1 MARRSI
7 REYDAKRL
15 LTTHLPRYLP
25 GGFEYKGRGALVTPD
40 TDWEQLSAD
49 HPWLRSERLVVKP
62 DQLFSKRG
70 KRGLLLLDTDL
81 EDARAF
87 VQEKMG
93 QEVTINGV
101 TGTLTHFFIEPF
113 VPHRQEDELFVA
125 IRSEREEDIIYFSL
139 QGGMDVEENWEAVLQ
154 VPVPIL
160 ADFDDVDLAARLPDF
175 PGREAVAAFIG
186 ALYRFYVDLAFTY
199 LEINPLVFAD
209 GSPVPLDF
217 VARLDDTAAFEC
229 AQKWGELEFPPAFGT
244 RLLPEEE
251 YIRQLNEKSGASLKL
266 TLLNPEGRVWTLVG
280 GGGASVIYADT
291 VADLGFGSELANY
304 GEYSGNPSR
313 DETYEYTRTI
323 LDLMTRRKDPR
334 GKVLLIGG
342 GIANFTDVARTFAG
356 LVQALTDYQEQLRE
370 HNVRIYVRR
379 GGPNYQEGLRLMR
392 ELGEKIGVP
401 IEVYGPELHMTQIV
415 PMALDAST
423 RAGGQE

>member
-15 LTTHLPRYLP
+15 LATHLPRYLP
-25 GGFEYKGRGALVTPD
+25 GGLGYTGRVALVTPD
-40 TDWEQLSAD
+40 TNWEQLITD
-49 HPWLRSERLVVKP
+49 HPWLQSERLVVKP

-81 EDARAF
+81 DGARAF

-101 TGTLTHFFIEPF
+101 TGTLTHFLVEPF

-125 IRSEREEDIIYFSL
+125 IRSEREADIIYFSL
-139 QGGMDVEENWEAVLQ
+139 QGGVDVEENWEAVLQ

-160 ADFDDVDLAARLPDF
+160 TDFEDVDLAARLPDF
-175 PGREAVAAFIG
+175 SGMEDVAVFIG

-217 VARLDDTAAFEC
+217 VAQIDDTAAFEC
-229 AQKWGELEFPPAFGT
+229 AQQWGDLEFPPAFGS
-244 RLLPEEE
+244 RLSPEEE
-251 YIRQLNEKSGASLKL
+251 YIRQLNAKSGASLKL

-291 VADLGFGSELANY
+291 IVDLGFGSELANY
-304 GEYSGNPSR
+304 SEYSGNPSR

-342 GIANFTDVARTFAG
+342 GIANFTDVAKTFAG
-356 LVQALTDYQEQLRE
+356 LVQALTDYQKQLRE

-392 ELGEKIGVP
+392 ELGKKIGVP
-401 IEVYGPELHMTQIV
+401 IEAYGPELHMTEIV
-415 PMALDAST
+415 PMALK
-423 RAGGQE
+423 E

>member
-1 MARRSI
+1 VARRSI

-15 LTTHLPRYLP
+15 LATYLP
-25 GGFEYKGRGALVTPD
+25 EYLPSGFEYTGRVALVVPD
-40 TDWEQLSAD
+40 TDWGQLIAD
-49 HPWLRSERLVVKP
+49 RPWLRSERLVVKP
-62 DQLFSKRG
+62 DQLFGKRG
-70 KRGLLLLDTDL
+70 KSGLLLLDTDL
-81 EDARAF
+81 EGAKAF
-87 VQEKMG
+87 IQEKQG
-93 QEVTINGV
+93 QELTIGKV
-101 TGTLTHFFIEPF
+101 TGILTHFLIEPF

-139 QGGMDVEENWEAVLQ
+139 QGGIDVEENWDAVLQ

-175 PGREAVAAFIG
+175 PRKEDVVSFIR
-186 ALYRFYVDLAFTY
+186 ALYRFYADLAFTY

-229 AQKWGELEFPPAFGT
+229 ARKWGDLEFPPAFGT
-244 RLLPEEE
+244 RLSPEED
-251 YIRQLNEKSGASLKL
+251 YIRQLDEKSGASLKL
-266 TLLNPEGRVWTLVG
+266 TLLNPEGRVWALVA

-291 VADLGFGSELANY
+291 IADLGFASEMANY
-304 GEYSGNPSR
+304 GEYSGNPSK

-323 LDLMTRRKDPR
+323 LDLMTRQKDPQ

-342 GIANFTDVARTFAG
+342 GIANFTDVAKTFAG
-356 LVQALTDYQEQLRE
+356 IVQALTDYQEQLRE
-370 HNVRIYVRR
+370 RDVKIYVRR

-392 ELGEKIGVP
+392 NLGEKIGVP
-401 IEVYGPELHMTQIV
+401 IEVYGPELHMTEIV

-423 RAGGQE
+423 QAGGQK

>member
-15 LTTHLPRYLP
+15 LATHLTRYLP
-25 GGFEYKGRGALVTPD
+25 GEFSYTGRVALVTPG
-40 TDWEQLSAD
+40 TDWEQLVAD
-49 HPWLRSERLVVKP
+49 RLWLRNERLVVKP
-62 DQLFSKRG
+62 DQLFGKRG
-70 KRGLLLLDTDL
+70 KSGLLLLDTDL
-81 EDARAF
+81 EGARAF
-87 VQEKMG
+87 IQERMR
-93 QEVTINGV
+93 QELKIGKV
-101 TGTLTHFFIEPF
+101 TGTLTHFLIEPF
-113 VPHRQEDELFVA
+113 IPHRQEDELFVA
-125 IRSEREEDIIYFSL
+125 IRSEREEDIIYFSR
-139 QGGMDVEENWEAVLQ
+139 QGGIDVEENWDAVLQ

-175 PGREAVAAFIG
+175 SGREDVAVFIG

-229 AQKWGELEFPPAFGT
+229 AQKWGQLEFPPAFGT
-244 RLLPEEE
+244 RLSPEEE
-251 YIRQLNEKSGASLKL
+251 HIRQLNEKSGASLKL

-291 VADLGFGSELANY
+291 IADLGFGSELANY

-334 GKVLLIGG
+334 GKALLIGG

-356 LVQALTDYQEQLRE
+356 LVQALTDYQEQLRK

-401 IEVYGPELHMTQIV
+401 IETYGPELHMTQIV
-415 PMALDAST
+415 PMALK
-423 RAGGQE
+423 E